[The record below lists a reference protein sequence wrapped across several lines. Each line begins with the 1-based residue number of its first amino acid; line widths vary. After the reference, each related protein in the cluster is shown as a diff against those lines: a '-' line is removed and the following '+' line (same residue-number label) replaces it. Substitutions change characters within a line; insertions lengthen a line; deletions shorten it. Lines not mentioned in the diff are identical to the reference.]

1 MRGAPPMKQITF
13 AQKLRYR
20 FDNTMSKGAAALIG
34 WLFLVSLVMIVL
46 FSAVVVLSGAA
57 PAGEGGE
64 QPGFLSLLWSTLMHA
79 LDAGTVAGD
88 TGERSYL
95 AMMFGVTL
103 GGIFIVSILIG
114 LLTSGIEDKLSDLRK
129 GRSFV
134 VEEDHT
140 LILGWSAQIF
150 PILDELILANESRS
164 GAAIVILAEKDK
176 VDMED
181 EIRSKISD
189 RKRTRIVCRTGSP
202 IDLGDLAIVNPGA
215 ARSIIV
221 LSPENDDPDSHVIK
235 TLLALVHSPERP
247 KKPYHIVAEIR
258 NRANLDVARMVAKDE
273 AQLILAGG
281 LISRITIQTCRQS
294 GLSVVYNE
302 LLDFD
307 GDEIYMREEPGL
319 VGKTFND
326 ALFAYEQSSPI
337 GLRKKDGSI
346 VLSPASDTVIAKGDC
361 VIVIAADDSA
371 IAMSKGKKAEI
382 SEKAIRTKKTAKREA
397 ENTLILGWNRRGVSM
412 IRELDKYV
420 SSGSV
425 VTVVAGDEGVKQVIA
440 DECPELSNIRIQFI
454 LGDTTD
460 RRVLDK
466 ITGETFYPHVITLSY
481 SDTLEPQAA
490 DARTLVTLL
499 HLRDIASKT
508 GKTFSIV
515 SEMLDIRNQ
524 KLAEVTRADDFIVSD
539 KLISLMLSQI
549 SENKELTAVFADLFD
564 PEGVELYLKPAGDY
578 VALDEALTFYTVV
591 ESARRRGEVAI
602 GYRRQALSGDSSASY
617 GVKVNPKK
625 SDKVRFEEGDRI
637 IVLAEG

>member
-1 MRGAPPMKQITF
+1 MKQITF

-114 LLTSGIEDKLSDLRK
+114 LLTSGIENKLSDLRK

-134 VEEDHT
+134 VEEGHT

-150 PILDELILANESRS
+150 SILEELILANESRS

-181 EIRSKISD
+181 EIRSKIGDS
-189 RKRTRIVCRTGSP
+189 RRTRIVCRTGSP

-247 KKPYHIVAEIR
+247 EKPYHIVAEIR
-258 NRANLDVARMVAKDE
+258 DRANMEVARLVAKDE
-273 AQLILAGG
+273 AQLLLVGD
-281 LISRITIQTCRQS
+281 LISRITVQTCRQS

-302 LLDFD
+302 LLDFG
-307 GDEIYMREEPGL
+307 GDEIYMREEPEL
-319 VGKTFND
+319 AGKAFKD

-337 GLRKKDGSI
+337 GLLKKDGTI
-346 VLSPASDTVIAKGDC
+346 ALSPAPDTVIAKGDR

-397 ENTLILGWNRRGVSM
+397 ENTLILGWNHRGVAM
-412 IRELDKYV
+412 ILELDKYV

-425 VTVVAGDEGVKQVIA
+425 VSVVASDEGVKQVIA
-440 DECPELSNIRIQFI
+440 DECPELSNIRIQFV

-466 ITGETFYPHVITLSY
+466 ITGEASYPHIITLSY
-481 SDTLEPQAA
+481 SDTLETQAA

-499 HLRDIASKT
+499 HLRDIAAKT

-549 SENKELTAVFADLFD
+549 SENKELAAVFADLFD